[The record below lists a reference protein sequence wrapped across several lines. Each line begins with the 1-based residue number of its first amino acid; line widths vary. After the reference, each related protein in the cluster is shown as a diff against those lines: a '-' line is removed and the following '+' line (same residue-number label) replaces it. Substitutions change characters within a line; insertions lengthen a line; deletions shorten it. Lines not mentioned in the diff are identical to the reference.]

1 MAFINFP
8 DSPLI
13 GQQVFIGTYVYTWTG
28 DTWDRTVVAV
38 DDLVEEVE
46 ILTQNIDAGGATTV
60 FSLADVTIDGGDS
73 SGS

>member
-38 DDLVEEVE
+38 EDLVEGVE
-46 ILTQNIDAGGATTV
+46 ELIQNIDAGDAVTV
-60 FSLADVTIDGGDS
+60 FSIADVTIDGGDS
-73 SGS
+73 SGN